1 MCENSNN
8 NNVHDRA
15 WKRKIFASVPKDQQK
30 SLYFELS
37 TVLDTKDLQTFE
49 VLLSGFLKKWEDIP
63 EFVSYFRSEYAAP
76 DRTSE

>member
-76 DRTSE
+76 NRTS